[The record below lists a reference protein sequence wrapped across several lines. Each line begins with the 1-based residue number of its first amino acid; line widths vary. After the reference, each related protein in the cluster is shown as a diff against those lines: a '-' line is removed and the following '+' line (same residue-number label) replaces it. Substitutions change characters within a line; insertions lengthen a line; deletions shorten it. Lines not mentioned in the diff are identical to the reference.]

1 MGRAVTLVLLALIA
15 FMLALAGQAFGFY
28 DVPALRGVLD
38 RVPFGVS
45 EPAPEPTAEPA
56 PSPSVAAKPSP
67 VPSPPPAAADG
78 GCTAATLRF
87 VYGAATLK
95 AALGDRMGE
104 PQECERVV
112 DAAGNTEQRTTTGL
126 AYYRAG
132 SNVAVFT
139 NGVEHWALTANGVV
153 HWTSGDVEPPADA
166 EPFA

>member
-1 MGRAVTLVLLALIA
+1 MGRAATFVSLALIV
-15 FMLALAGQAFGFY
+15 FILALAGQAFGFY
-28 DVPALRGVLD
+28 DVPTLRGVLD
-38 RVPFGVS
+38 RVPFS
-45 EPAPEPTAEPA
+45 MREPARESTPEPA

-67 VPSPPPAAADG
+67 VASPPPAAAEA
-78 GCTAATLRF
+78 GCTPATLRF
-87 VYGAATLK
+87 VHGAATLK

-139 NGVEHWALTANGVV
+139 NGVEHWALTEKGVV
-153 HWTSGDVEPPADA
+153 HWTSGDVEPPPDA
-166 EPFA
+166 EPFP

>member
-1 MGRAVTLVLLALIA
+1 MGRAFTLVLLALIV
-15 FMLALAGQAFGFY
+15 FILALVGQAFGVY

-45 EPAPEPTAEPA
+45 EPISDPTPAPA

-67 VPSPPPAAADG
+67 VPSPPPAAADA

-87 VYGAATLK
+87 VHGAATLK
-95 AALGDRMGE
+95 AALGERMGE

-153 HWTSGDVEPPADA
+153 HWTSGDVEPPDDA
-166 EPFA
+166 EPFP